1 MLRYVLIVNKQG
13 QTRLSQ
19 YYVEMSVPEKVTLEA
34 ELVRKC
40 LGRTPS
46 QCSVVEFRDHK
57 AVYRRYASLFFIV
70 GMDTFENELGVFEF
84 IHQYLVTLDSLF
96 DSVCELDIMLR
107 LDVAHFVL
115 DEMVINGIIVETNRA
130 TVADMVTHYLAS
142 E

>member
-1 MLRYVLIVNKQG
+1 MLKYVLIVNKQG

-19 YYVEMSVPEKVTLEA
+19 YYTRMTVAEKVALEA

-40 LGRTPS
+40 LGRTTA

-70 GMDTFENELGVFEF
+70 GMDQFENELGVYEL
-84 IHQYLVTLDSLF
+84 IHHYLVTLDSLF

-107 LDVAHFVL
+107 GDVAHFVL
-115 DEMVINGIIVETNRA
+115 DEMIINGIIVETNRA
-130 TVADMVTHYLAS
+130 TVCDMVARYLDT